1 MLLTKARLFS
11 AKKLKTLIKLT
22 FHVPL
27 DVNSIQLLQS
37 EKLKGYLAFNP
48 DVFKKEVEDI
58 MKDIS
63 IGIDEN
69 GRSKSQ
75 TERGI
80 LLQIWNNSDSK
91 KSFKE
96 FYQDKK
102 QIDIDKLKQILTKQK
117 QS

>member
-1 MLLTKARLFS
+1 MLLSKARLYS
-11 AKKLKTLIKLT
+11 AKKLKTLVKLT

-37 EKLKGYLAFNP
+37 VKLKGYLAFNP
-48 DVFKKEVEDI
+48 DQFKKEVEDI

-69 GRSKSQ
+69 GKSMSQ
-75 TERGI
+75 TERGV
-80 LLQIWNNSDSK
+80 LYQIWDRSDSK
-91 KSFKE
+91 KTFKE

-102 QIDIDKLKQILTKQK
+102 RMDISKLKEHL
-117 QS
+117 

>member
-1 MLLTKARLFS
+1 MLLSKARLYS
-11 AKKLKTLIKLT
+11 AKKLKTLVKLT

-37 EKLKGYLAFNP
+37 VKVKGYLAFNP
-48 DVFKKEVEDI
+48 DEFKKEVEDI

-63 IGIDEN
+63 IGIDEK
-69 GRSKSQ
+69 GKSMSQ

-80 LLQIWNNSDSK
+80 LYQIWDKSDSK
-91 KSFKE
+91 KTFKE

-102 QIDIDKLKQILTKQK
+102 RIDISKLKEHL
-117 QS
+117 

>member
-1 MLLTKARLFS
+1 MLLSKAKLYS

-37 EKLKGYLAFNP
+37 VKIKGYLAFNP
-48 DVFKKEVEDI
+48 DHFKKEVEDI

-69 GRSKSQ
+69 GKSMSQ

-80 LLQIWNNSDSK
+80 LYQIWDRSDSK
-91 KSFKE
+91 KTFKE

-102 QIDIDKLKQILTKQK
+102 RIDISKLKEHL
-117 QS
+117 